1 MMRNDSVIVMFSGRA
16 GSGKDTQA
24 ELLTAALREIG
35 VCVSNYAF
43 ADALKYTVA
52 INANVDPEI
61 FFDDRKNMLVRDAFP
76 EAMQSGKYRQAHVFH
91 MNRFTRKTDIIPY
104 CGNQSF
110 VYYTPEKSLRALME
124 EAGATFD
131 AYPRWIW
138 SHIVWRDIMEDETR
152 YRTDEHIAKNGIV
165 HVIRD
170 LRYPHES
177 QHILTAA
184 KYTGIPVFSIYIP
197 HWNTDARASVPERH
211 SDSMVDTPGLW
222 PEQRYICN
230 PDIPDEV
237 SEQSSIRLVFLE
249 MMKLFR
255 QGLRE
260 ETNWKFAYPSADTDY
275 AAMFDRL
282 YESIR
287 R

>member
-1 MMRNDSVIVMFSGRA
+1 MRNDSVIVMFSGRA

-24 ELLTAALREIG
+24 DLLAEALWEMG
-35 VCVSNYAF
+35 AYVSNYAF
-43 ADALKYTVA
+43 ANALKRTVA

-91 MNRFTRKTDIIPY
+91 MNRFTGKTDIIPY
-104 CGNQSF
+104 CGNQSI

-138 SHIVWRDIMEDETR
+138 AHIVWNDIMGEETR
-152 YRTDEHIAKNGIV
+152 YRTDENIVKNGIV
-165 HVIRD
+165 HIIRD

-184 KYTGIPVFSIYIP
+184 KHAGIPVFSIYMP
-197 HWNTDARASVPERH
+197 HWNADARTRVPERH

-222 PEQRYICN
+222 PEQRYICT
-230 PDIPDEV
+230 PDIPDGV
-237 SEQSSIRLVFLE
+237 SEQASIRLTFLE

-260 ETNWKFAYPSADTDY
+260 ETNWKFAQPSADPDY

-282 YESIR
+282 YER
-287 R
+287 TRH